1 MLREIPTHLIGGPLG
16 AGKTSLIRSLLA
28 QKPAGERWA
37 VLVNEFGEI
46 GLDAAALASGQPLP
60 EAQEQ
65 ALEAAGW
72 KRLAMVR
79 NLELVRALFRRPLEL
94 WLLLDRCLYLVEQG
108 YSVRLGEF
116 CPTSLSPRNLLI
128 LAERS

>member
-1 MLREIPTHLIGGPLG
+1 MAWLERPYADYCREL
-16 AGKTSLIRSLLA
+16 
-28 QKPAGERWA
+28 
-37 VLVNEFGEI
+37 
-46 GLDAAALASGQPLP
+46 AALKGLP
-60 EAQEQ
+60 EPAARDWQ

-116 CPTSLSPRNLLI
+116 CPTSLSPAKPADPCGAQLI
-128 LAERS
+128 RVFRMVAHTTCG

>member
-1 MLREIPTHLIGGPLG
+1 
-16 AGKTSLIRSLLA
+16 
-28 QKPAGERWA
+28 
-37 VLVNEFGEI
+37 
-46 GLDAAALASGQPLP
+46 
-60 EAQEQ
+60 
-65 ALEAAGW
+65 
-72 KRLAMVR
+72 RLAMVR